1 VTGYLFHRLDA
12 PFASRG
18 QHIAP
23 LRVVCADRAR
33 ARARVSQ
40 EFFVVT
46 NWTLVSRVAGGGV
59 SQEAFVVTNRTL
71 ITLTLTLTLSLA
83 SQEELDAKRKD
94 MNEQKEKEALL
105 AAKVAAVEEKQ
116 LNVEE
121 TYSSLQ
127 DEADAKTRKLKK
139 LFAKFQT
146 VAETIQGIREEQQRE
161 REEMLDTARTLTRQ
175 VGSTSHARNPFNLNF
190 FDSAQ
195 CLMVRRWRLIGCF
208 PILYNPPGEAPPAPQ
223 HRRSVNRYCVAR
235 GGRVTHTRHAA
246 AGSSSRVRISAK
258 VPL

>member
-71 ITLTLTLTLSLA
+71 ITLTLSLA

-195 CLMVRRWRLIGCF
+195 CLMVRRWRLIGYF
-208 PILYNPPGEAPPAPQ
+208 PIL
-223 HRRSVNRYCVAR
+223 
-235 GGRVTHTRHAA
+235 
-246 AGSSSRVRISAK
+246 
-258 VPL
+258 